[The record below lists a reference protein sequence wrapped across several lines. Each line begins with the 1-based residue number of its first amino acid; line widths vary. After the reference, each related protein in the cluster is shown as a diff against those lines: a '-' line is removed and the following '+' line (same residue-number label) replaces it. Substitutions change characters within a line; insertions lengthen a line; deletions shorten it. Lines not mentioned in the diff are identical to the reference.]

1 MLKPL
6 AAQATAGAVA
16 VVLWPAAVL
25 LIPEPQVTFS
35 AIWRDTRVALL
46 VAVATAG
53 ALVLL

>member
-6 AAQATAGAVA
+6 AAQATAGAV
-16 VVLWPAAVL
+16 VVLWPPAVL

-46 VAVATAG
+46 VAVVTAG